1 MGRKKKTQDWTSLTQ
16 EDVVDRCAQK
26 KFNDRQQRAKS
37 SMDMRTKNHDI
48 FSKISHM
55 QNIYP
60 LSGNEWSEGSTQAIK
75 RKIRAQTIQRVPD
88 GEIVTQ
94 FDKNSIEQIEIE
106 FIFKHKI
113 LTSEYDGK
121 DMLKNIWRAFNYSYD
136 YGFACV
142 RSGFEK
148 DLDGRITAL
157 KTNMSEVNRLKTDI
171 LNLINDEI
179 LALDTSDIGIPLGSL
194 FLPELFSGKGPAIPV
209 RILSIRN
216 SDATF
221 SSKFSQAGIN
231 QTLHQL
237 TMIVSADVAVLVLG
251 QTSSFTVNSEV
262 VVAETVIVGD
272 VPSTFLQTGG
282 NYESKR

>member
-1 MGRKKKTQDWTSLTQ
+1 MGRKIRRLLHLLLAILVAVCLGFLMLRSRYRDVIRDLAETQVKNTTSDLTNDAIAKQ
-16 EDVVDRCAQK
+16 IAEGVIQYDR
-26 KFNDRQQRAKS
+26 
-37 SMDMRTKNHDI
+37 
-48 FSKISHM
+48 
-55 QNIYP
+55 
-60 LSGNEWSEGSTQAIK
+60 
-75 RKIRAQTIQRVPD
+75 
-88 GEIVTQ
+88 IV
-94 FDKNSIEQIEIE
+94 
-106 FIFKHKI
+106 
-113 LTSEYDGK
+113 Y
-121 DMLKNIWRAFNYSYD
+121 
-136 YGFACV
+136 
-142 RSGFEK
+142 FEK

-221 SSKFSQAGIN
+221 ASKFSQAGIN

-237 TMIVSADVAVLVLG
+237 TMVVSVDVAVLVLG

-262 VVAETVIVGD
+262 VVAETVIVGE